1 MQEIYYKI
9 SEISEILGVE
19 QYTLRY
25 LENSLGLKIKRNERG
40 DRLYSESDLETLKLV
55 LQLKNKGLNTTAIK
69 MALENI
75 EESEEKAISPLENKG
90 QGMMEVVSMA
100 KKIVEQNQTLLEQN
114 RKLEQRMEKLEQKID
129 KRNLERERKIDEFL
143 ELWKAEQARGKSW
156 LSRILSK

>member
-75 EESEEKAISPLENKG
+75 EETEEKALSPLENKG
-90 QGMMEVVSMA
+90 QGMMEVVTMA

-143 ELWKAEQARGKSW
+143 ELWKTEQARGKSW

>member
-75 EESEEKAISPLENKG
+75 EETEEKAISPLENKG
-90 QGMMEVVSMA
+90 QGMMEVVTMA

-143 ELWKAEQARGKSW
+143 ELWKTEQARGKSW

>member
-129 KRNLERERKIDEFL
+129 KRNLERERKIDEFI
-143 ELWKAEQARGKSW
+143 ELWKTEQARGKSW

>member
-75 EESEEKAISPLENKG
+75 EETEEKAISPLENKG
-90 QGMMEVVSMA
+90 QGMMEVVTMA

-129 KRNLERERKIDEFL
+129 KRNLERERKIDEFI
-143 ELWKAEQARGKSW
+143 ELWKTEQARGKSW

>member
-9 SEISEILGVE
+9 SEVSELLGIE

-40 DRLYSESDLETLKLV
+40 DRLYNESDLETLKLV

-75 EESEEKAISPLENKG
+75 EETEEKAVIPLDNKN
-90 QGMMEVVSMA
+90 QAALEVVSLT

-114 RKLEQRMEKLEQKID
+114 QKLEQRMERLEKKMD
-129 KRNLERERKIDEFL
+129 KRNEEREKKIDEFL
-143 ELWKAEQARGKSW
+143 ELWKTEQARGKSW
-156 LSRILSK
+156 LSRILR

>member
-1 MQEIYYKI
+1 VQEIYYKI

-75 EESEEKAISPLENKG
+75 EETEEKAISPLENKG
-90 QGMMEVVSMA
+90 QGMMEVVTMA

-129 KRNLERERKIDEFL
+129 KRNLERERKIDEFI
-143 ELWKAEQARGKSW
+143 ELWKTEQARGKSW